1 MEKSWIGGGRGRG
14 EEEKGK
20 GAPRRIGV
28 LSNVFSLRKKRE
40 VKDSSEEAA

>member
-1 MEKSWIGGGRGRG
+1 MDWKRKRKRRRR
-14 EEEKGK
+14 KGK